1 MLRITDVQKTFFRGT
16 ANERVALDGVHLEL
30 NEGDFVT
37 IIGSNG
43 AGKSTLLNMVSGR
56 LRPDSGSV
64 LIDGTDVTRMK
75 EYARARYVG
84 RVFQDPLAGTAPNLT
99 IEENLSLAYQ
109 RGKTRGL
116 GRSLNQRR
124 RDVFRSQ
131 LATLELGLEDRLTH
145 KVGLLSGGQR
155 QALSL
160 LMAGFTRPK
169 IMLLDEHTAALDP
182 QRAHLVTELTHKIVE
197 DGGLTTL
204 MVTHNME
211 QAIRL
216 GNRLVMM
223 HEGRIVYEADEAT
236 KRELTVKDLLQ
247 EFVNIKGA
255 TLSDKAFLG

>member
-1 MLRITDVQKTFFRGT
+1 MLHITDLHKTFFPGS
-16 ANERVALDGVHLEL
+16 ANERVALDGVNLKLEQ
-30 NEGDFVT
+30 GDFVS

-56 LRPDSGSV
+56 LRPDTGSV
-64 LIDGTDVTRMK
+64 IIDGTDVTRMK
-75 EYARARYVG
+75 EHARAKYVG

-99 IEENLSLAYQ
+99 IEENLSLAFL
-109 RGKTRGL
+109 RGKGRGL
-116 GRSLNQRR
+116 GRSLTQAR
-124 RDVFRSQ
+124 RDEFKEQ
-131 LATLELGLEDRLTH
+131 LTSLELGLEDRLKH

-160 LMAGFTRPK
+160 LMAGFTQPK

-182 QRAHLVTELTHKIVE
+182 QRASLVTELTHRIVE
-197 DGGLTTL
+197 EGGLTTL

-223 HEGRIVYEADEAT
+223 HEGKIVYEASEEE
-236 KRELTVKDLLQ
+236 KYKLTVHDLLQ
-247 EFVNIKGA
+247 EFANIKGA